1 MTHPTPEATV
11 RTKPSLSLEALLS
24 TDAKFSS
31 PKQAFAQY
39 SVADVDPKVLER
51 LRNHVVFPE
60 DMEPGKV
67 LEMLTTLFPLDQRT
81 RHFMQAKRDR
91 DAFMRGETVIV
102 MDTEAPLNA
111 ELLERLRLACT
122 NHEGGVIVFD
132 SMPDDFTSNLP
143 QMLKEIPVM
152 EVPSLP
158 REKAWVEMNQ
168 PYGRKRKRA
177 RSGRKFK

>member
-1 MTHPTPEATV
+1 MTHPTPESPM
-11 RTKPSLSLEALLS
+11 RSKPSLSLEALLS

-31 PKQAFAQY
+31 PMRDFAQY
-39 SVADVDPKVLER
+39 SVADVDPQILER
-51 LRNHVVFPE
+51 LRNHVVFPD

-67 LEMLTTLFPLDQRT
+67 LKLLTTICPPDPRIK
-81 RHFMQAKRDR
+81 HFMQAARDR
-91 DAFMRGETVIV
+91 DAFMRGETVLV
-102 MDTEAPLNA
+102 MDTESVLGEDVLKRFR
-111 ELLERLRLACT
+111 ELCT
-122 NHEGGVIVFD
+122 GTNQVIVLD
-132 SMPDDFTSNLP
+132 SLSEDFTSNLP